1 MGGAVAG
8 LSFRPAPHMHPDVSQ
23 EPENAPRQ
31 RRFLFLQ
38 GPITPFFDEMGAR
51 LRALGHAVH
60 RINLCLGDK
69 LFWRGPGAVD
79 FKGRK
84 QEWPRFISA
93 FLDTHGITEIILLG
107 EQRFYHREAI
117 AAAKARGIGV
127 VATDFGYLRPDWIV
141 FEHDGLG
148 RDSQFPRDP
157 AAIMALAGTLPPPDF
172 SVRHRDSFFN
182 QAVLDVAYHVACL
195 IPGFFPHYE
204 SHQIYHPFQV
214 YAGTLY
220 RILTRRRANRRA
232 DGIIARL
239 KQQGGPL
246 FLMAMQMETDFSV
259 RAYSAYP
266 DLDTAIEEVTQSFAI
281 HAPPDAQLLVKV
293 HPLDPAV
300 KNWHRRVTRIA
311 QRIGVPARVHYLGGG
326 NLGDITESVQGVITI
341 NSTVGLRAI
350 VDRLPTHALGEA
362 LYKVPGLTHEGPL
375 DTFWNEGRPPVPELR
390 EAFLRG
396 IAHCLQIRGVY
407 YARPGL
413 DAAVEAAVHRLHHGL
428 VNQPVIEEPPLVL

>member
-1 MGGAVAG
+1 M
-8 LSFRPAPHMHPDVSQ
+8 SQ

-51 LRALGHAVH
+51 LRELGHGVH

-79 FKGRK
+79 FKARK
-84 QEWPRFISA
+84 EKWPAFIAA
-93 FLDTHGITEIILLG
+93 FLDTHAITDIVLLG
-107 EQRFYHREAI
+107 EQRFYHRVAI
-117 AAAKARGIGV
+117 AAAKARGISV

-141 FEHDGLG
+141 FEFDGLG

-157 AAIMALAGTLPPPDF
+157 AAILALAETLPPPDL
-172 SVRHRDSFFN
+172 STRYRDSFLN
-182 QAVLDVAYHVACL
+182 QAVMDVAYHVASL
-195 IPGFFPHYE
+195 IPGFFRHYE

-214 YAGTLY
+214 YAGTLF
-220 RILTRRRANRRA
+220 RIVTRRRANRRA
-232 DGIIARL
+232 DAIIGRL
-239 KQQGGPL
+239 KRSGGPL

-259 RAYSAYP
+259 RAYSAYA
-266 DLDTAIEEVTQSFAI
+266 DLDTAIEEVTRSFAR
-281 HAPPDAQLLVKV
+281 HASPDAQLLIKV

-300 KNWHRRVTRIA
+300 KNWYRRVTAIA
-311 QRIGVPARVHYLGGG
+311 KRAGVPDRVHYLGGG

-350 VDRLPTHALGEA
+350 VDRLPTHAMGEA
-362 LYKVPGLTHEGPL
+362 LYKIPGLTHEGPL
-375 DTFWNEGRPPVPELR
+375 DRFWTEGRPPDPELR

-413 DAAVEAAVHRLHHGL
+413 DAAVDAAVHRLHHGL
-428 VNQPVIEEPPLVL
+428 INQPVIEPPPPLL